1 MRFNLAFTTYGHVAN
16 DDDHAKISI
25 LNEGPTIPEKLRERL
40 FDPMVSFGKTNA
52 KHSHL
57 GLGLFVVRLIS
68 EYHNGSAW
76 AENRNDVEGVTVTV
90 SIPLI

>member
-1 MRFNLAFTTYGHVAN
+1 MRFNLAQ
-16 DDDHAKISI
+16 
-25 LNEGPTIPEKLRERL
+25 LRERL